1 MRLGIVLSFVGNA
14 VAASQSRIPT
24 EWARQIAKYDAFY
37 SENDDGA
44 MNSEGYPGIYL
55 PLMGNGYFSHSKGV
69 RSDTY
74 FIAGVYNNETTSP
87 SIRARIPATFAIQVD
102 NSETTGALLDIRNG
116 TYYRRGDLISY
127 PGSWYELRWYAHMEK
142 RNLYVMELQV
152 FSRKGEV
159 SLKLINNPGSPSD
172 AIAFEQKQ
180 SGKFVTQCGNTTIP
194 ETPDVPTTRV
204 CMMSTVI
211 PETITV
217 KPHDSGKT
225 LTFITAVRTSLDSA
239 TPDADVAADIYAA
252 TSLQQTSQP
261 HSATSSSHQDLQTP
275 LLKEHIAAW
284 AQLWSSGIELE
295 GGRPDAAIAVNASL
309 YAILSS
315 VRDDWEYGL
324 APGGLT
330 NYYSGHSFWDTE
342 TWMYPA
348 LLLLRPS
355 TAKSLVAYRFN
366 RLEGAYSKAKSYSPP
381 FAGAMFPWESAFTG
395 VETCPLWA
403 ATGLREQHISADV
416 SLAVWQYWSVTKDI
430 EWLRTV
436 GYPILRGVA
445 DFYVSRVSI
454 ETAVDG
460 TQVAH
465 IYDVIPPDEYVD
477 HGNDSVYTNY
487 GAASA
492 LRFAV
497 SAAGVLGL
505 PSPAAYTEVANSL
518 VILFDP
524 ELNIH
529 PEYLNYPGDTI
540 KQADVVLLHY
550 PWGMDMSEEVRR
562 NDLEYYAARSD
573 SNGPAMTW
581 GMHAIGFKDLQML
594 PEAATYFNRSFQD
607 NTHAPFNVWSETPSG
622 NAGNFIT
629 GAGGF
634 LQTLVQGYAGLR
646 VTEAALLVE
655 YPACPEG
662 TTELK
667 VRGMGYLG
675 SVFSLSYTCNPAA
688 AGVSPA
694 TTVTAAT
701 TTAVTTHSCPSAAN
715 TLFFDVQE
723 TGKAVL
729 EVVAF
734 DPATGAVT
742 DTYALLAG
750 QRTEIPV
757 PCAAT
762 GVPKFA
768 IQAKQ

>member
-1 MRLGIVLSFVGNA
+1 MRQFWGEFLGAHIQIFNMKGSSLSLVAIVLSFVGNTL
-14 VAASQSRIPT
+14 VAAQNNIPV

-87 SIRARIPATFAIQVD
+87 SIRARIPATFAVQVE

-116 TYYRRGDLISY
+116 TYYRRGDLISF

-152 FSRKGEV
+152 FSRQGEV
-159 SLKLINNPGSPSD
+159 QLKLTNNPGSPSD
-172 AIAFEQKQ
+172 AIAFKQK
-180 SGKFVTQCGNTTIP
+180 KFEKFTAQCGNTTIP

-204 CMMSTVI
+204 CMVTTNI

-225 LTFITAVRTSLDSA
+225 MTFITAVRTSLDSVE
-239 TPDADVAADIYAA
+239 PDADVAADFAA
-252 TSLQQTSQP
+252 ASKLQAVSVTLK
-261 HSATSSSHQDLQTP
+261 AGTQTP
-275 LLKEHIAAW
+275 LQKEHIAAW
-284 AQLWSSGIELE
+284 DKLWSSGIEVE

-366 RLEGAYSKAKSYSPP
+366 RLDGAYSKAKTYNPP
-381 FAGAMFPWESAFTG
+381 YDGAMFPWESAFTG
-395 VETCPLWA
+395 VETCPLFA
-403 ATGLREQHISADV
+403 DTGLREQHISGDI
-416 SLAVWQYWSVTKDI
+416 SLAVWQYWSVTKDV

-436 GYPILRGVA
+436 GYPILKGVA
-445 DFYVSRVSI
+445 DFYVSRVSV
-454 ETAVDG
+454 ETASDG
-460 TQVAH
+460 TKIAH
-465 IYDVIPPDEYVD
+465 INDVIPPDEYVD

-505 PSPAAYTEVANSL
+505 PSPAVYNEVADQL

-529 PEYLNYPGDTI
+529 PEYLNYPGNTI

-550 PWGMDMSEEVRR
+550 PWGMDMSDDVRR
-562 NDLEYYAARSD
+562 NDLQYYAERSD

-594 PEAATYFNRSFQD
+594 SEASTFFNRSFQD
-607 NTHAPFNVWSETPSG
+607 NTHAPFNVWTETPSG

-646 VTEAALLVE
+646 ITESALLVDS
-655 YPACPEG
+655 PTCPEG
-662 TTELK
+662 TNELK

-675 SVFSLSYTCNPAA
+675 SVFSLSYSCNAA
-688 AGVSPA
+688 A
-694 TTVTAAT
+694 AA
-701 TTAVTTHSCPSAAN
+701 CPSVAN
-715 TLFFDVQE
+715 KLFVDVQE
-723 TGKAVL
+723 TGKTAL

-734 DPATGAVT
+734 DPATGTVT
-742 DTYALLAG
+742 GTYALQAG
-750 QRTEIPV
+750 HRTEIAV
-757 PCAAT
+757 PCSST

-768 IQAKQ
+768 IQAVQK